1 MEPSVLEK
9 RMYRAMKRA
18 FMYRWVTLGRRCEG
32 GTLTI
37 PKHLTTHK
45 CHRCE
50 AHTESAYKEDEYG
63 KRRAD
68 LSNRLRM
75 RFIDSSGSSEMR
87 S

>member
-1 MEPSVLEK
+1 MIAEK
-9 RMYRAMKRA
+9 TSADA
-18 FMYRWVTLGRRCEG
+18 G
-32 GTLTI
+32 I
-37 PKHLTTHK
+37 